1 MSLPQ
6 LAGIQVP
13 PATAAWIDKVMF
25 VFLGLFVLWVV
36 LKAIGFFYRRSY
48 NLTPVATAGSKNIR
62 PDFLKVDHAAQ
73 KQMLDRGS
81 DFGVP
86 AVPHLERAVSLTS
99 MGMIASGLVTFAS
112 AVFLAVGRIEEFD
125 KTWQNLSA
133 KDKFVAIVQSHP
145 VGFAIA
151 LAMIVAA
158 LFRLTMTLRR
168 AKQ

>member
-1 MSLPQ
+1 
-6 LAGIQVP
+6 
-13 PATAAWIDKVMF
+13 
-25 VFLGLFVLWVV
+25 
-36 LKAIGFFYRRSY
+36 
-48 NLTPVATAGSKNIR
+48 
-62 PDFLKVDHAAQ
+62 
-73 KQMLDRGS
+73 
-81 DFGVP
+81 
-86 AVPHLERAVSLTS
+86 